1 MHGLGINF
9 CWNYFNL
16 AMTRAEI
23 KREQVEKLFNL
34 ITECAESH
42 RRPKVVG
49 QPKNS
54 IPENLTP
61 FVMCLCR
68 SQSAKRIS
76 IQSRKSMMV
85 DLTLTAFQQFFFRQ
99 IMLIVKFEVHCYTIL
114 LYQKAKTLGDSKP
127 HTTYRDVT
135 NGRNSRIK
143 SN

>member
-1 MHGLGINF
+1 VHPLITNRARKKGWSEKDLIYMHGLGINF

-76 IQSRKSMMV
+76 I
-85 DLTLTAFQQFFFRQ
+85 
-99 IMLIVKFEVHCYTIL
+99 
-114 LYQKAKTLGDSKP
+114 
-127 HTTYRDVT
+127 
-135 NGRNSRIK
+135 
-143 SN
+143 